1 MNGHGHN
8 AALLVAG
15 EHRLLRGKKE
25 SISQISLD
33 IALEAI
39 PKHLHAITDHAETD
53 DQKYPKEVNKEMDNL
68 LKISN
73 NIEIKLCYKLLLN
86 SNS

>member
-1 MNGHGHN
+1 MRGHGHS

-15 EHRLLRGKKE
+15 GNRQLREKKE
-25 SISQISLD
+25 TILQISLD

-39 PKHLHAITDHAETD
+39 PKVHIHVITDHAETD

-73 NIEIKLCYKLLLN
+73 NISCVTSFY
-86 SNS
+86 

>member
-39 PKHLHAITDHAETD
+39 PKHLHAITDHVETD
-53 DQKYPKEVNKEMDNL
+53 DQKKEVNTEMENL
-68 LKISN
+68 LKIFDIS
-73 NIEIKLCYKLLLN
+73 CVA
-86 SNS
+86 SF

>member
-1 MNGHGHN
+1 MSGHGHS

-15 EHRLLRGKKE
+15 EHRQLPEKKE
-25 SISQISLD
+25 TILQISLD

-39 PKHLHAITDHAETD
+39 PKEHLLAITDHAETD

-73 NIEIKLCYKLLLN
+73 NIEII
-86 SNS
+86 